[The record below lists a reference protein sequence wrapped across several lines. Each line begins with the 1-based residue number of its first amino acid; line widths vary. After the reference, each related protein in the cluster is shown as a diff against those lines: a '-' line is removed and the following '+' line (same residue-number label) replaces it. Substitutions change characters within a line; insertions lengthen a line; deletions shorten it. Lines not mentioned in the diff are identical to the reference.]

1 MTRSEAGFTLIEAV
15 VAAGLLVALSLGT
28 ARLFAIVV
36 QQHAMARQQ
45 LVMGLLASA
54 KIDELSAAIANGSAA
69 ETSGDTLDRTVDAA
83 SDAIVE
89 SGRRYVRRW
98 RLTQAPGYGG
108 DAWTIVVRVL
118 PSAGGGDVRVATV
131 RMAGAS

>member
-15 VAAGLLVALSLGT
+15 VTAGLLVALSLGT
-28 ARLFAIVV
+28 ARLLAIVV

-54 KIDELSAAIANGSAA
+54 KIDELTAAIASGSAV
-69 ETSGDTLDRTVDAA
+69 ETGGDTLDRTVDDA

-98 RLTQAPGYGG
+98 RLAQVSGYGG

-118 PSAGGGDVRVATV
+118 PAVGGGDVRVATV